1 LRSPGVRRQL
11 SPSAS
16 ATRTWGFGQ
25 SRAIWKI
32 IPARWSLTDAIE
44 RRAGKRGA
52 PPFRALDRYHDD
64 ASFSAWMILI
74 LTNKIYAI
82 KLQTRSR
89 CQFEVAGS
97 EEAVL
102 ASARKCRSH
111 GERQPSAG
119 SLQPKARKRAPH
131 KSRAIECGKD
141 EPGNWEALHDFYGWI
156 GHLKSISGTRVT
168 VTSPAVSASSTAA
181 SDVSR

>member
-1 LRSPGVRRQL
+1 MPFRWARDGDRCLRSPGVRRQL

-119 SLQPKARKRAPH
+119 SLQPKARKRPRTNPAPSNAV
-131 KSRAIECGKD
+131 KMNRATGKRCTISTA
-141 EPGNWEALHDFYGWI
+141 G
-156 GHLKSISGTRVT
+156 SGT
-168 VTSPAVSASSTAA
+168 
-181 SDVSR
+181 